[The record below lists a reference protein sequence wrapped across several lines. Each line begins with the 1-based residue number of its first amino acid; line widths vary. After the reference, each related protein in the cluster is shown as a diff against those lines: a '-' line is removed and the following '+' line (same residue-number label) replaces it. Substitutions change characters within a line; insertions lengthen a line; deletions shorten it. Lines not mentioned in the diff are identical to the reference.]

1 MITTKKVAIY
11 ARVST
16 LEQAEH
22 GYSIGEQVDKLKK
35 YCDIHDYSIY
45 KEYVDGGYSGAKLD
59 RPAIQ
64 ELIADAKNGKFEA
77 VIVYKLDRLSRNLQN
92 ALYLIKDIFKANNIY
107 FASLSENID
116 LSTAAGE
123 LNFNMFASFA
133 EFERANIRDRMS
145 MGAYARA
152 KSGKCASPSR
162 TPFGYDYDN
171 GILRKNEYSH
181 IIENIFKMYLSG
193 LSLAKILIKLND
205 DGYAG
210 KQKPWRLSAIYTIIR
225 NKTYAGFIKYRNEF
239 FTGLHE
245 PIISSDEFDEVQRQI
260 VIRQDKSYNAT
271 NSSRPFQSKY
281 MLSGLLRC
289 GKCGQRL
296 TLIQYKVKG
305 SGDLVKKYQ
314 CIGKQSYYKRIAAG
328 GNRQGEKCDTPNY
341 DMKELEEHVLDE
353 IDKIKIDVD
362 GYIAGREITITKIDY
377 SSTKNEIETVEG
389 KLSKLVD
396 LYLENKIDLDLY
408 TSKKSEYDTKL
419 STLKKV
425 ITEPEKDD
433 KLLEVSELK
442 DVLSKFNTKNM
453 KYEQQSEMVKRIIEK
468 IVVNPSDIKVYLN
481 IG

>member
-1 MITTKKVAIY
+1 MKKVAIY

-59 RPAIQ
+59 RPAMK
-64 ELIADAKNGKFEA
+64 ELIDDANNGKFEA

-92 ALYLIKDIFKANNIY
+92 ALYLIKDVFKANNIS

-152 KSGKCASPSR
+152 KSGKCAGPSR
-162 TPFGYDYDN
+162 TPFGYNYDD

-181 IIENIFKMYLSG
+181 IIESIFKMYLSG
-193 LSLAKILIKLND
+193 MSLAKILIKLND
-205 DGYAG
+205 DGYIG
-210 KQKPWRLSAIYTIIR
+210 KQKHWRLSAIYTVIR
-225 NKTYAGFIKYRNEF
+225 NKTYAGFIKYHDEYF
-239 FTGLHE
+239 KGLHE
-245 PIISSDEFDEVQRQI
+245 PIVSSDEFDEVQRQI
-260 VIRQDKSYNAT
+260 AIRQDKSYSTT

-296 TLIQYKVKG
+296 TLIQYRKKG
-305 SGDLVKKYQ
+305 SEYRSKKYQ
-314 CIGKQSYYKRIAAG
+314 CVGKQSHYKRLTG
-328 GNRQGEKCDTPNY
+328 GGGHGEKCDTPNY
-341 DMKELEEHVLDE
+341 DMKELEEFVIKE
-353 IDKIKIDVD
+353 IDKIKIDFD
-362 GYIAGREITITKIDY
+362 GYIARKDFAIKKTDL
-377 SSTKNEIETVEG
+377 STAKKEIENIET

-396 LYLENKIDLDLY
+396 LYLENKIDLNLY
-408 TSKKSEYDTKL
+408 TSRKDEYDTKL
-419 STLKKV
+419 SALKKAV
-425 ITEPEKDD
+425 IEPEKDD
-433 KLLEVSELK
+433 KLLEVDELK
-442 DVLSKFNTKNM
+442 DAILEFNAKDMN
-453 KYEQQSEMVKRIIEK
+453 YEQQSEMLKRMIEK
-468 IVVNPSDIKVYLN
+468 IVINQNDIKIYLN